1 MCGHSLTLK
10 VCKLFVTPQIS
21 YASEMDFFLGALL
34 GYLGMSSAGTL
45 GMPWGAASGGIS
57 QPWSEPLSQLP
68 RGEEPPLDFL
78 SGQTQRSFSLSTPEL
93 PGYFLSVSMSASRV
107 TAKCFPT
114 LPLPLLP
121 FQHRGKYCAHTFHEY
136 SLNDWMFVRGDQ
148 LPSCTLRVC
157 CCYSISSLAA
167 FLSPLSPFCWG
178 YSTLGLMLMWEAS
191 AFSKSFVSHQAE
203 HADNYQVECWLL
215 FWIDM
220 IFHPDFQPANKGTHG
235 YLPRCYS
242 LSFPFSVM

>member
-1 MCGHSLTLK
+1 
-10 VCKLFVTPQIS
+10 
-21 YASEMDFFLGALL
+21 
-34 GYLGMSSAGTL
+34 MSSAGTL

-167 FLSPLSPFCWG
+167 FLSLLSLFLLGIQHIRPYAHVGGFCFLQIICISSSWTCWQLPG
-178 YSTLGLMLMWEAS
+178 GMLAALLNWHD
-191 AFSKSFVSHQAE
+191 FSSR
-203 HADNYQVECWLL
+203 
-215 FWIDM
+215 
-220 IFHPDFQPANKGTHG
+220 
-235 YLPRCYS
+235 LPTC
-242 LSFPFSVM
+242 